1 MKLKF
6 VKQSRIGAS
15 FWLLVLIVFI
25 STCKF
30 VPPLNQTPVAEF
42 VHLREENT
50 LRIDFYADTSPLG
63 GNVLS
68 YDLDGEIV
76 KYEWDFGDGA
86 VGEGAQ
92 TFHNYEEKGKYYVKL
107 TVIDDDGDCD
117 TALKEVEV
125 FAFNAPPIAILSTN
139 SPSNSENIDFIWRF
153 DGSGSQD
160 EDGHIVNYKFEIRRR
175 SDKRLIEVF
184 SGTDREIEFIFDNA
198 HLKDEAATKFVV
210 SLTVKDEKA
219 AVDKTNLIIIVNNP
233 SDIGG

>member
-6 VKQSRIGAS
+6 FKQLGIGAF
-15 FWLLVLIVFI
+15 FWLLILIVFI

-30 VPPLNQTPVAEF
+30 VPPLNQTPVAKFEAI
-42 VHLREENT
+42 RKENT
-50 LRIDFYADTSPLG
+50 LQVKFYADTVPPDG
-63 GNVLS
+63 DVLS
-68 YDLDGEIV
+68 EDPDGEIV
-76 KYEWDFGDGA
+76 RYEWDFGDGA

-92 TFHNYEEKGKYYVKL
+92 TFHNYEEKGKYFVKL
-107 TVIDDDGDCD
+107 TVTDDDGDCD

-125 FAFNAPPIAILSTN
+125 FAFNAPPLAILSTN

-184 SGTDREIEFIFDNA
+184 SGTDREIEFIFEKA
-198 HLKDEAATKFVV
+198 HLGDEAATKFVV

-233 SDIGG
+233 SDIDG